1 MKWPDAVGDGK
12 VDDLDYSSK
21 KWAVYTDGPVD
32 TANNLFSSKQYALN
46 AEEQAGISLSWAN
59 KSQEW
64 AESDAVIEGTE
75 TSHSSKYWSGIS
87 KQWSDDALSYS

>member
-1 MKWPDAVGDGK
+1 M
-12 VDDLDYSSK
+12 
-21 KWAVYTDGPVD
+21 D

-64 AESDAVIEGTE
+64 AESDTVIEGTE
-75 TSHSSKYWSGIS
+75 ISYSSKHWSSVS
-87 KQWSDDALSYS
+87 K